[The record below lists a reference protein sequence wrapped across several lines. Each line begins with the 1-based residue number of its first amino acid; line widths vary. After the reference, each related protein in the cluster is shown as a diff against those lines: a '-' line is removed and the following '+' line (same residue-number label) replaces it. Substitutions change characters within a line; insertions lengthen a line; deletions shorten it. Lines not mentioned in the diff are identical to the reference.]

1 MEKSEFVDSELVL
14 ESDEQDNIIMLIEFK
29 YLQVIFKIART
40 KYQISF

>member
-29 YLQVIFKIART
+29 SFSSSYLQDSQDKIPD
-40 KYQISF
+40 